1 MSVLPKRGV
10 IAAAITALG
19 LALLFS
25 FKTPDKPVQTITGSG
40 STGGTGGTGTTSGST
55 GGGTTD
61 GGGTGGTGG
70 TVSNPDA
77 GATATATAAPSTGGG
92 GTQDG
97 TVTGP
102 TVQTRYGPV
111 QVQLT
116 FSNGKIT
123 DVQALQ
129 LPNDRQRSA
138 EISQFVEPYLRQEVL
153 NAQSAQIDLIS
164 GATYTS
170 YAYEQSVQ
178 AILDQAHG

>member
-1 MSVLPKRGV
+1 MSILPKRGV

-19 LALLFS
+19 LALLLS
-25 FKTPDKPVQTITGSG
+25 FRTPDKPVQTLPGSG
-40 STGGTGGTGTTSGST
+40 TLGGDGTN
-55 GGGTTD
+55 

-70 TVSNPDA
+70 TVSNP
-77 GATATATAAPSTGGG
+77 GG
-92 GTQDG
+92 GTTPTPAPQGGGTANG

-102 TVQTRYGPV
+102 VVQTRFGPV
-111 QVQLT
+111 QIQIS
-116 FSNGKIT
+116 FSNGSIA

-138 EISQFVEPYLRQEVL
+138 QISSYVAPILRQEVL
-153 NAQSAQIDLIS
+153 TAQGAQIDLIS

-178 AILDQAHG
+178 AILDQANG